1 MATRPRLSGMHSFSA
16 VERDDPG
23 SERKSHSDSKSG
35 ARACWTLHSYGHV
48 CHHRGRCE
56 RNAEGLLVT
65 VPSRCTMDR
74 SAQIVSVTKDPVN
87 IGSKEYF
94 ILHYK
99 ECDNY
104 SHLKV
109 NYICWEFLVLMGR
122 NVLLF
127 LKSHRLLLL
136 YLISVLSGFLKG
148 FSVYPTIF
156 LLLLQFGSSLLSGLS
171 KHHCYL
177 WQWL

>member
-1 MATRPRLSGMHSFSA
+1 MAATVRGDGCDACAGEMATRPRLSGMHSFSA

-87 IGSKEYF
+87 IGNKEYF
-94 ILHYK
+94 I
-99 ECDNY
+99 
-104 SHLKV
+104 
-109 NYICWEFLVLMGR
+109 
-122 NVLLF
+122 
-127 LKSHRLLLL
+127 
-136 YLISVLSGFLKG
+136 
-148 FSVYPTIF
+148 
-156 LLLLQFGSSLLSGLS
+156 
-171 KHHCYL
+171 
-177 WQWL
+177 